1 MATLQKR
8 ALYGLVFGI
17 AWAAAM
23 AAIFFVKGGASTFD
37 KDTGFRLIID
47 GLWIGGLV
55 VYLALFATIM
65 RIPTTF
71 DERDR
76 TIMDR
81 STRAQWLA
89 VILSLAAWMV
99 GLSEGYHS
107 EGQIPVVFLYLI
119 FISTLAVSSVAQ
131 SAGILIGYWRMN
143 RNG

>member
-1 MATLQKR
+1 MAPLQKR
-8 ALYGLVFGI
+8 AAYGLVFGI
-17 AWAAAM
+17 VWAAAM
-23 AAIFFVKGGASTFD
+23 TAIFFWKGGASAFD
-37 KDTGFRLIID
+37 EDQGFRLII
-47 GLWIGGLV
+47 GVLWVGGLV

-65 RIPTTF
+65 RRSTRF

-81 STRAQWLA
+81 STRAQLLA

-99 GLSEGYHS
+99 GLSEVYRS
-107 EGQIPVVFLYLI
+107 EGQIPIIFVYLI
-119 FISTLAVSSVAQ
+119 FIYTLVVSSVAQ